1 MGLKL
6 IGQSLKTSATK
17 CFHYV
22 KLFLF
27 HVVQK
32 TTALYYMDFVSALKK
47 KLLWPFYQ
55 AGFWI
60 LEIMKRIDQLQYK
73 DFLRLG
79 LDTA

>member
-47 KLLWPFYQ
+47 NFYGHSTKPDFGFLKL
-55 AGFWI
+55 
-60 LEIMKRIDQLQYK
+60 
-73 DFLRLG
+73 
-79 LDTA
+79 